1 MHILCTKSVGRRTT
15 VRTKD
20 LRRQSMTNKDFAL
33 DEAAFANYPQQ
44 PHGGKLVDRV
54 ATGKEREEGLERA
67 KNLPKIM
74 VDLEAAI
81 TLELIATGVMSPHEG
96 LMVEE
101 EYLSSLE
108 TGRLTN
114 GLPWPVPLSFA
125 PTGKRN
131 EEVVANLSV
140 GDEVA
145 LMDSD
150 GMVVA
155 LLAVEDLF
163 KYDRDHRAQH
173 VFGTTDRTH
182 PGVDAIYRRMG
193 DVAIGGK
200 ITLLNRPDWGPF
212 EDIRLEPKDTWKL
225 FYEEKK
231 FKSVAGFVTSA
242 NPLHRGHEH
251 MHKNL
256 LEKVDA
262 LLVLPLVE
270 MAKRE
275 YTRHEFRLLAYRSVL
290 EQYYPQ
296 DRTILYPLRV
306 TYVFAGPREAIL
318 HSLILKNLGCTHK
331 IVGRDYAGVGGFY
344 DIYAAQKIF
353 EEFTPEELGIDVRT
367 FHEVF
372 YCVRCNS
379 TASEMSCPH
388 DERFRVGIS
397 GSGIREVLRHGFLPP
412 KEIARP
418 ESGRIAIQGVQTK
431 GVDEDGES
439 VTPAG
444 NIIKSMFPFYLTH
457 KGIGGPKREKPLD
470 PEDLT
475 KEDLEAAILSVR
487 NDGDKIYKETAE
499 EFARAGDIN
508 LDVRRP
514 WIDEARAEMIRHQER
529 VVDNIETKVEK
540 APEEASDEYMYQDR
554 EEAEN
559 ELKAVKK
566 ILEDIPKPVTEK
578 EVEERVWNIAPYDH
592 YY

>member
-1 MHILCTKSVGRRTT
+1 
-15 VRTKD
+15 
-20 LRRQSMTNKDFAL
+20 MTNKDFAL

-125 PTGKRN
+125 PTGTRN

-140 GDEVA
+140 GEEVA
-145 LMDSD
+145 LIDSD
-150 GMVVA
+150 GLVVA
-155 LLAVEDLF
+155 LLEVEDLF

-193 DVAIGGK
+193 DTAIGGK

-231 FKSVAGFVTSA
+231 FKSVAGFVTGA
-242 NPLHRGHEH
+242 NPLHRGHEY

-256 LEKVDA
+256 LEEVDG

-290 EQYYPQ
+290 KQYYPQ
-296 DRTILYPLRV
+296 ERTILYPLRV
-306 TYVFAGPREAIL
+306 TYVFAGPREAVL
-318 HSLILKNLGCTHK
+318 HALILKNLGCTHK

-344 DIYAAQKIF
+344 DIYAAQGIF
-353 EEFTPEELGIDVRT
+353 EEFTPEELGIDIRT
-367 FHEVF
+367 FNEVF
-372 YCVRCNS
+372 YCVRCNQP
-379 TASEMSCPH
+379 TTDQSCPH
-388 DERFRVGIS
+388 DDSTRVRIS
-397 GSGIREVLRHGFLPP
+397 GSGIREMLRHGFLPP

-418 ESGRIAIQGVQTK
+418 ESGRIAIQGVQPK
-431 GVDEDGES
+431 GLNPEGES

-444 NIIKSMFPFYLTH
+444 KIIASMFPFYITH
-457 KGIGGPKREKPLD
+457 ESIGGRKRETPLD
-470 PEDLT
+470 PDTLTPDDLYRC
-475 KEDLEAAILSVR
+475 I
-487 NDGDKIYKETAE
+487 
-499 EFARAGDIN
+499 
-508 LDVRRP
+508 LDVRRNGDSIYKGTYEEYAHSADLNQKVRP
-514 WIDEARAEMIRHQER
+514 AWIDKARVAIKEEQEL
-529 VVDNIETKVEK
+529 VVENLKAKVASAYEET
-540 APEEASDEYMYQDR
+540 SDEYMYQDKA
-554 EEAEN
+554 EAQK
-559 ELKAVKK
+559 ELEVAEK
-566 ILEDIPKPVTEK
+566 ILEDHPKAVTEEK
-578 EVEERVWNIAPYDH
+578 AQERIWNIASYDK
-592 YY
+592 YF